1 MIVIV
6 DFIVT
11 VSNTVNLMKL
21 FYAELYEICERD
33 KWSCDSQLKADN
45 KDRSIKYL
53 YPRPLQIPKAF
64 LVSQFSQSKTAP
76 VVTV

>member
-45 KDRSIKYL
+45 KDRLNICIPDL
-53 YPRPLQIPKAF
+53 YKSLKLF
-64 LVSQFSQSKTAP
+64 
-76 VVTV
+76 